1 MQNEDAKQR
10 IKTIQSRVREEREL
24 ISKLNSTVT
33 DSNLNRLLRPAS
45 HLLDDIES
53 FFLNAKI
60 LQEERTPAALAKW
73 LREAER
79 VLQLAAQQR
88 KSFEPAPIGS
98 EPGTVP
104 ADHRLRLENI
114 SASNTPGATR

>member
-10 IKTIQSRVREEREL
+10 IKTIRSRVREEREL

-33 DSNLNRLLRPAS
+33 DSNLKRLLRPAS

-60 LQEERTPAALAKW
+60 LQEERTSAALAKW

-79 VLQLAAQQR
+79 VL
-88 KSFEPAPIGS
+88 
-98 EPGTVP
+98 
-104 ADHRLRLENI
+104 
-114 SASNTPGATR
+114 

>member
-10 IKTIQSRVREEREL
+10 IKTIRSRVREEREL

-33 DSNLNRLLRPAS
+33 DSNLKRLLRPAS

-60 LQEERTPAALAKW
+60 LQEERTSAALAKW

-88 KSFEPAPIGS
+88 KSFELIVKKFGPNA
-98 EPGTVP
+98 
-104 ADHRLRLENI
+104 RLI
-114 SASNTPGATR
+114 SG